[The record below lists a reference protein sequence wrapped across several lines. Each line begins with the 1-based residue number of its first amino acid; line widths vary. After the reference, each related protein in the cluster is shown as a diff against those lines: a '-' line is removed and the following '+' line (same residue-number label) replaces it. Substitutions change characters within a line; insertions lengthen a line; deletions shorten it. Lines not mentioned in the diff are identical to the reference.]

1 MSQRSLIFVAVVVLV
16 TLLSGFAIWDSQ
28 RPGSKLKPMYGLDV
42 QGGSRFI
49 FRLKTEELKDFDKA
63 SLPRVQND
71 MVKIL
76 GGRAAGALGV
86 SEPVVTAKGTDQVVV
101 ELPGFTDVEE
111 ARSVISNTA
120 KIICYWADNVST
132 ATRQRRYLQSGDEV
146 GDDGVTYVAFAK
158 AAAPDKK
165 LVPGDPEYVEMIKDW
180 EVILEGSD
188 VRDAKPIVNG
198 TRTQPEFFFSTE
210 GSRKMEAWSRRH
222 INKGEQIAF
231 VLDNRVL
238 SIAPV
243 KENTILKDSAFIDG
257 DFPPKYVKT
266 LTELIK
272 AGSLPVPL
280 EELSRQTVD
289 PTIGKRALDDMLVA
303 GAICLGIIC
312 LFLIVYYRLP
322 GVLATIAMIL
332 YALLTFAALLA
343 INATL
348 SLAAVAAFI
357 LSVGMAVD
365 ANILVF
371 ERLKEE
377 LRSGKDIPRA
387 VQLSFKRA
395 LAAIVDSNA
404 CTIITCL
411 VLLSFGDGAVK
422 GFATTLILGVI
433 VSFFTAFMVT
443 RTLMEIALGLGLGK
457 NVSAFAVNTN
467 WFGGGKEEEA
477 VTRAWPIIRKAKLWF
492 LVSAILIVVG
502 IPALATNGLKYNV
515 EFLGGSEGV
524 YTLPDGTSAA
534 QVRSNLES
542 KGYRGFN
549 LKTASTASGTQVY
562 ITVPPK
568 EGITQEQL
576 ASDAGLPAENSSFN
590 SVGPAIRKET
600 VTNAIISVVLA
611 SGLIML
617 FLAIRF
623 GVAVGGVANGVKFG
637 LSAVAALIHDVLFV
651 LGSAAIVGHLLGWE
665 VGGLFVTAM
674 LTVIGFSVHDTIIIF
689 DRVREN
695 LRKLGNTMSFEQL
708 CDVSVTQS
716 VSRSINTSLSA
727 IVPLVVLLFFGTPT
741 PELKFMMLTM
751 ALGITIG
758 AYSSIFNAVPILYL
772 WDKRVRERKGEGAG
786 LLAQAQ
792 EQAKAT
798 AALRFQTAPAGGQ
811 APDPASQYG
820 QVKRRTSAVDKATQE
835 LDD

>member
-1 MSQRSLIFVAVVVLV
+1 VSA
-16 TLLSGFAIWDSQ
+16 LSGYVVWSSQKPDSVF
-28 RPGSKLKPMYGLDV
+28 KPMYGLDV

-49 FRLKTEELKDFDKA
+49 FRLKTEDLKEFDK
-63 SLPRVQND
+63 STLPRVQAD

-101 ELPGFTDVEE
+101 ELPGFTNVEE

-132 ATRQRRYLQSGDEV
+132 ASRQRRFIQAGEEE
-146 GDDGVTYVAFAK
+146 GEDGVSYVAFAK
-158 AAAPDKK
+158 SAAPETK
-165 LVPGDPEYVEMIKDW
+165 LVPGTPGYLEMIQDW

-188 VRDAKPIVNG
+188 VRDAKPIVQGN
-198 TRTQPEFFFSTE
+198 RTQPEFTFSDE

-289 PTIGKRALDDMLVA
+289 PTIGKHAMDQMLVA

-322 GVLATIAMIL
+322 GVLATIAMLL
-332 YALLTFAALLA
+332 YALLTFAALLT
-343 INATL
+343 IKATL
-348 SLAAVAAFI
+348 SLASVAAFI

-377 LRSGKDIPRA
+377 IRAGKSIPVA

-404 CTIITCL
+404 CTLITCFVL
-411 VLLSFGDGAVK
+411 VAYGDGSVK
-422 GFATTLILGVI
+422 GFATTLILGVA

-443 RTLMEIALGLGLGK
+443 RTLMEIALKLGFGK
-457 NVSAFAVNTN
+457 SESSFAVHTN

-477 VTRAWPIIRKAKLWF
+477 VSKAWPIVRKSKTWF
-492 LVSAILIVVG
+492 LISAFLIVIG
-502 IPALATNGLKYNV
+502 IPFLATNGLKYNV
-515 EFLGGSEGV
+515 EFLGGSEGSFN
-524 YTLPDGTSAA
+524 LPQGTTVG
-534 QVRSNLES
+534 QVRSRLEE

-549 LKTASTASGTQVY
+549 LKTASVGSGTQIYV
-562 ITVPPK
+562 TVPPM
-568 EGITQEQL
+568 EGLTHEKL
-576 ASDAGLPAENSSFN
+576 AADAGLPMESSGFN
-590 SVGPAIRKET
+590 AVGPAISKET
-600 VTNAIISVVLA
+600 VSHAIISVVLA
-611 SGLIML
+611 SALIML

-623 GVAVGGVANGVKFG
+623 GVAVGGVANGLRFG
-637 LSAVAALIHDVLFV
+637 LSAVLALVHDVLFV
-651 LGSAAIVGHLLGWE
+651 LGTAAIVGHFLGWE

-727 IVPLVVLLFFGTPT
+727 IVPLVVLLFVGTPT

-751 ALGITIG
+751 AVGITIG

-772 WDKRVRERKGEGAG
+772 WDKRIRAKKGDGSG

-792 EQAKAT
+792 DQAKAT
-798 AALRFQTAPAGGQ
+798 AAIRLQAPVAAGQ
-811 APDPASQYG
+811 AFDPGSQYG
-820 QVKRRTSAVDKATQE
+820 QIKRKTSAVDKASHE
-835 LDD
+835 LDED